1 MSNGVFV
8 RSVRPGPASAAE
20 GSPIIV
26 PRRIKPRADG
36 SFQARLPTPFA
47 LVGVRTEGDVLA
59 EIMFLPVSM
68 GALPPLNRLAERAC
82 AQIEKYADDPEFR
95 FRLPLKTVGTDFQ
108 RRVWAAISAVAGG
121 QTLTYGRMARS
132 LGSAARAVGQ
142 ACGNNYFPLLI
153 PCHRVVAATGLGGF
167 AHSGGGY
174 LIEVKRRLL
183 AHEGVIQGV
192 TQDVTPGA
200 TRRLF

>member
-1 MSNGVFV
+1 MRSN
-8 RSVRPGPASAAE
+8 ASGDAGNLGDSALL
-20 GSPIIV
+20 V
-26 PRRIKPRADG
+26 LRRKKPRADG

-47 LVGVRTEGDVLA
+47 LVGIRTEGDVLA

-82 AQIEKYADDPEFR
+82 VQIEKYADDPDFN

-108 RRVWAAISAVAGG
+108 RRVWAAISAVPKG
-121 QTLTYGRMARS
+121 QTLTYGRMARG

-142 ACGNNYFPLLI
+142 ACGSNFFPLVI
-153 PCHRVVAATGLGGF
+153 PCHRVTAVSGLGGF

-183 AHEGVIQGV
+183 AHEGVMAG
-192 TQDVTPGA
+192 GA
-200 TRRLF
+200 VGGSGNLF